1 MINSIC
7 NFVIFEYFQIL
18 LPIDTKN
25 ESGQMVSL
33 ILIIWKLETYII
45 SRLLTISS
53 WLKTDH
59 KVYFYLF
66 LSSILVSNGHFFL
79 CNNSSQ
85 GLLTHFWI
93 KEMAPWMV
101 SFTLSLLYSTHPSYS
116 CKNKGSGNKSSKCKL
131 PVDRNQHNIRT
142 TNSQSCLGRME
153 SVPSCFVSKPRLSS
167 C

>member
-33 ILIIWKLETYII
+33 ILIMWKLETCII

-66 LSSILVSNGHFFL
+66 LSSILVLNGHFFL

-85 GLLTHFWI
+85 SLLTHFWI
-93 KEMAPWMV
+93 KEMAPWMA
-101 SFTLSLLYSTHPSYS
+101 SFTLNLLYSTHPSYS
-116 CKNKGSGNKSSKCKL
+116 CKNKGLGNKSSQCKL
-131 PVDRNQHNIRT
+131 PVNRNQHNVRK
-142 TNSQSCLGRME
+142 TNRAA
-153 SVPSCFVSKPRLSS
+153 
-167 C
+167 